1 MDSDAYL
8 LEQLE
13 HWGYTPEE
21 RPRHAYLA
29 YCGLDQPYTYVLAH
43 GVVKTSII
51 LKSGKEFN
59 IAYLK
64 GPSLISL
71 LRDEVSTFTSAPF
84 SILSSSRNA
93 GNSVI
98 PAPAMAHSR
107 AYTRLSVMWAL
118 SGR

>member
-1 MDSDAYL
+1 MREMDSDAYL
-8 LEQLE
+8 LNQLE
-13 HWGYTPEE
+13 QWGYTPEE

-29 YCGLDQPYTYVLAH
+29 YCGLDQPFTYVLAH

-51 LKSGKEFN
+51 LKNGKEFN

-84 SILSSSRNA
+84 NIRVESEIR
-93 GNSVI
+93 G
-98 PAPAMAHSR
+98 R
-107 AYTRLSVMWAL
+107 AWRC
-118 SGR
+118 GKI